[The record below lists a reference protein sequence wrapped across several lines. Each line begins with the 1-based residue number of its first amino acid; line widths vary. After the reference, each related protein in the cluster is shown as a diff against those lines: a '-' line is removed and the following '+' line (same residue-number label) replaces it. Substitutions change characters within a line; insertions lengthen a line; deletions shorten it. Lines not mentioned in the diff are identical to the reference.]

1 MGCHYRSSH
10 RGGRGLV
17 RIVSLIMLLVGLSAG
32 NHALAEIHGHPLI
45 NSRFHVGVGGF
56 FPTVDSKIR
65 LDSDLG
71 LGTELDL
78 EQQLGIDKSR
88 DVLWANARW
97 NISRRNHLEFEW
109 VQLDR
114 SGSVLGITQQYQI
127 GDTVIQAGGQ
137 IDSVLDLSLYRLTY
151 GFSLIR
157 DERKD
162 LQLQAGVHVADV
174 EAALKLT
181 GALSINGSVFQQSV
195 QGEGGDIVAP
205 LPHFGANFT
214 YAFTDKLA
222 LYANVLGFALSVG
235 DFKGSILE
243 TGGTLQYN
251 FIKHVGLGAGIR
263 FFRVDVEAKDSGLTG
278 EFTLD
283 YLGPVVYL
291 SGEF

>member
-1 MGCHYRSSH
+1 MGYAF
-10 RGGRGLV
+10 RGSQRPDSNLV
-17 RIVSLIMLLVGLSAG
+17 RLVSLIMSLVSLLAG
-32 NHALAEIHGHPLI
+32 SHALAQTDGHPLI
-45 NSRFHVGVGGF
+45 NSRFHIGVGGF

-78 EQQLGIDKSR
+78 EKQLGIDKSR

-114 SGSVLGITQQYQI
+114 SGSVLGISQQYQI
-127 GDTVIQAGGQ
+127 GDTVIQAGGK
-137 IDSVLDLSLYRLTY
+137 IDSVLDISLYRLTY

-157 DERKD
+157 DQKKD

-174 EAALKLT
+174 KAALKLT

-222 LYANVLGFALSVG
+222 LYTNILGFALSVG

-251 FIKHVGLGAGIR
+251 FVKRVGLGAGVR
-263 FFRVDVEAKDSGLTG
+263 FFRVDVEAKSSGLTG
-278 EFTLD
+278 EFVLD

>member
-1 MGCHYRSSH
+1 MCHFTWAVN
-10 RGGRGLV
+10 RGLPGTAYLAILAV
-17 RIVSLIMLLVGLSAG
+17 GVLFSVSAAAEVAGHTLLT
-32 NHALAEIHGHPLI
+32 
-45 NSRFHVGVGGF
+45 SRFHVGVGGF

-65 LDSDLG
+65 LDSDFG

-78 EQQLGIDKSR
+78 EQQLGIDRSR

-109 VQLDR
+109 TQLDR

-127 GDTVIQAGGQ
+127 GDTVIQAGGK
-137 IDSVLDLSLYRLTY
+137 IDSVLDISLYRLTY

-157 DERKD
+157 DDRKD
-162 LQLQAGVHVADV
+162 LQLQAGLHLADV
-174 EAALKLT
+174 QAALTLT
-181 GALSINGSVFQQSV
+181 GALSVGGSVFQQSV
-195 QGEGGDIVAP
+195 QGEGGDVVAP

-222 LYANVLGFALSVG
+222 LYANVLGFALTVG

-251 FIKHVGLGAGIR
+251 FMRHVGVGAGVR
-263 FFRVDVEAKDSGLTG
+263 FFRIDVEAKDSGLTG
-278 EFTLD
+278 EFQLD
-283 YLGPVVYL
+283 YFGPVAYL
-291 SGEF
+291 SASF